1 MPDIP
6 QQPTS
11 TSEQHPTQP
20 SIPKQTLRLIP
31 LEDTVVFPSMGI
43 TLTVEVGED
52 ERVVL
57 VPRHENEFLEVGT
70 IAEVGERLRLPGG
83 GHAVAI
89 SGQHRALIGAAQTG
103 PEGELRV
110 EVDERPD
117 DSPVDGKTRNLER
130 EYRAIVEE
138 ILELRGDDGRIAAFL
153 RAIAEPGAL
162 ADSAGYSP
170 QLTYEQKVELLRT
183 LDVTERLELAVK
195 LQRESLA
202 ELQVR
207 KRIRED
213 VQEGAENQ
221 QREYFL
227 RKQMESIRKELGEDE
242 GSVAEEYRSK
252 IEAAEMPEEV
262 QEQAL
267 KELGRLERMGEQT
280 GESSMI
286 RTYLDWLISVPW
298 NKRSDERLDPVEAR
312 AVLDADHAGLEDVKD
327 RITEYLAVRK
337 LRADRGIEA
346 DPKSGAIL
354 TLIGPPGTGK
364 TSIGESIARATGREF
379 VRMSLGGVRDE
390 AEIRGHRRTYIG
402 ALPGRLVRAL
412 RDAGTMNPV
421 ILLDEVD
428 KVGADWR
435 GDPSSALLEV
445 LDPAQNHSFRDHYLD
460 VELDL
465 SQVMFL
471 ATANVA
477 DTIPGPLLD
486 RMETIRFDGYTSEEK
501 LAIAKGY
508 LWPRQRDRNGL
519 REDEVEISDEIL
531 RTIISE
537 YTREAGVRSLEREL
551 GTVLRKT
558 ATKIASAQSTQS
570 ETTTKA
576 AAEPSGDG
584 AGGVD
589 GGAVPEAK
597 ATSEAEATPE
607 VESTTKAKSSK
618 AKAKSKSKKTPVKI
632 DLEVVRDA
640 LGRQKVFQES
650 AARTAT
656 PGVATGLA
664 VTGAGGDVLFVEATA
679 MKAGDS
685 APGNGLVLTGQ
696 LGDVMKESARIAL
709 SYVRGHAEELGIP
722 ESAFE
727 GKEFH
732 VHVPAGA
739 IPKDGPSAG
748 VTMVTALASLLSG
761 RPVKHTVG
769 MTGEVTL
776 QGRVL
781 PIGGFKQK
789 ALAAHAAGLTDVILP
804 ERNRGDLDDIP
815 EEVREQ
821 MAFHPVMTVQEV
833 LDVALE
839 PAVEPAR
846 DVAHA

>member
-1 MPDIP
+1 MTPAL
-6 QQPTS
+6 PTPANDNS
-11 TSEQHPTQP
+11 DRPAERKH
-20 SIPKQTLRLIP
+20 LMRLIP
-31 LEDTVVFPSMGI
+31 LDDTVVFPSMGI
-43 TLTVEVGED
+43 TLTVDVGND
-52 ERVVL
+52 TQVVL

-70 IAEVGERLRLPGG
+70 VAEVEEQIRLPGG
-83 GHAVAI
+83 GRAVAL
-89 SGQHRALIGAAQTG
+89 SGRHRGLIGAAQTG
-103 PEGELRV
+103 PDGELRV
-110 EVDERPD
+110 EVREHPD
-117 DSPVDGKTRNLER
+117 DVPVDGRTRNLER
-130 EYRAIVEE
+130 EYRATVEE

-153 RAIAEPGAL
+153 RAIVEPGPL

-170 QLTYEQKVELLRT
+170 NLSYDQKVELLRT
-183 LDVTERLELAVK
+183 LDVSDRLELAVK

-213 VQEGAENQ
+213 VQEGADKQ

-242 GSVAEEYRSK
+242 GSIVEEYREK
-252 IEAAEMPEEV
+252 IEAAEMPEKV
-262 QEQAL
+262 HEQAI

-286 RTYLDWLISVPW
+286 RTYLDWLIAVPW
-298 NKRSDERLDPVEAR
+298 SKRSEEHLDPVGAR
-312 AVLDADHAGLEDVKD
+312 EVLDADHAGLEDVKD
-327 RITEYLAVRK
+327 RVTEYLAVRK
-337 LRADRGIEA
+337 LRQDRGIEA

-435 GDPSSALLEV
+435 GDPSAALLEV

-486 RMETIRFDGYTSEEK
+486 RMEVIRFDGYTNAEK

-519 REDEVEISDEIL
+519 REEEVAISDEIL
-531 RTIISE
+531 STVIAE
-537 YTREAGVRSLEREL
+537 YTREAGVRNLEREL

-558 ATKIASAQSTQS
+558 ATRVASGQV
-570 ETTTKA
+570 
-576 AAEPSGDG
+576 EP
-584 AGGVD
+584 
-589 GGAVPEAK
+589 
-597 ATSEAEATPE
+597 
-607 VESTTKAKSSK
+607 
-618 AKAKSKSKKTPVKI
+618 PVQI

-640 LGRQKVFQES
+640 LGRQKFFQES
-650 AARTAT
+650 AIRTAV

-664 VTGAGGDVLFVEATA
+664 VTGTGGDVLFVEATA
-679 MKAGDS
+679 MKS
-685 APGNGLVLTGQ
+685 PGSGGGGGGLVLTGQ

-709 SYVRGHAEELGIP
+709 SYVRGHAVELGIE

-727 GKEFH
+727 GTEFH

-781 PIGGFKQK
+781 PIGGLKQK
-789 ALAAHAAGLTDVILP
+789 ALAAHAAGLTDVIMP
-804 ERNRGDLDDIP
+804 ERNRGDLDEIP

-821 MAFHPVMTVQEV
+821 MTFHPVMTVQEV
-833 LDVALE
+833 LDRALE
-839 PAVEPAR
+839 PAPAPHAA
-846 DVAHA
+846 VAS

>member
-1 MPDIP
+1 MPSASTTPEI
-6 QQPTS
+6 QPTP
-11 TSEQHPTQP
+11 PTP
-20 SIPKQTLRLIP
+20 RMRLIP
-31 LEDTVVFPSMGI
+31 LDDTVVFPNMGI
-43 TLTVEVGED
+43 TLTIDVGED
-52 ERVVL
+52 KRVVL
-57 VPRHENEFLEVGT
+57 VPRHDGEFLEVGT
-70 IAEVGERLRLPGG
+70 IVEVTEQVRLPGG
-83 GHAVAI
+83 GRAVAL
-89 SGQHRALIGAAQTG
+89 SGEHRALIGAAQSG

-117 DSPVDGKTRNLER
+117 DVPTDGRTRELER
-130 EYRAIVEE
+130 EYRATVEE
-138 ILELRGDDGRIAAFL
+138 ILELRGDDGRISAFL

-170 QLTYEQKVELLRT
+170 NLSYEQKVELLRT
-183 LDVTERLELAVK
+183 LDVTERLVLAIQ

-207 KRIRED
+207 RRIRDD
-213 VQEGAENQ
+213 VQEGAEKQ

-227 RKQMESIRKELGEDE
+227 RKQMDSIRKELGEDDA
-242 GSVAEEYRSK
+242 SVAEEYRTK
-252 IEAAEMPEEV
+252 IDESDMPDAV
-262 QEQAL
+262 REQAN
-267 KELGRLERMGEQT
+267 KELARLERMGEQT

-286 RTYLDWLISVPW
+286 RTYLDWLVAVPW
-298 NKRSDERLDPVEAR
+298 GKRSEERLDPVAAR

-337 LRADRGIEA
+337 LRTERGIEA

-379 VRMSLGGVRDE
+379 VRMSLGGVHDE

-435 GDPSSALLEV
+435 GDPSAALLEV
-445 LDPAQNHSFRDHYLD
+445 LDPAQNNSFRDHYLD

-465 SQVMFL
+465 SQIMFL

-486 RMETIRFDGYTSEEK
+486 RMEVIRFDGYTSEEK
-501 LAIAKGY
+501 VAIAKGY

-519 REDEVEISDEIL
+519 RENEVEISDDVL
-531 RTIISE
+531 RAIISE
-537 YTREAGVRSLEREL
+537 YTREAGVRNLERLL

-558 ATKIASAQSTQS
+558 ATRIASSLATDDANDGEEPAKAKPKAKAKTE
-570 ETTTKA
+570 ETGTTKA
-576 AAEPSGDG
+576 T
-584 AGGVD
+584 
-589 GGAVPEAK
+589 K
-597 ATSEAEATPE
+597 ATRKT
-607 VESTTKAKSSK
+607 KSSK
-618 AKAKSKSKKTPVKI
+618 ARSGEPKNPVKI
-632 DLEVVRDA
+632 DLEAVRDA
-640 LGRQKVFQES
+640 LGRQKFFQES

-679 MKAGDS
+679 MKGGS
-685 APGNGLVLTGQ
+685 GGGGGLVLTGQ
-696 LGDVMKESARIAL
+696 LGDVMKESAKIAL
-709 SYVRGHAEELGIP
+709 SYVRGHAEELGID
-722 ESAFE
+722 EHAFE
-727 GKEFH
+727 NTEFH

-781 PIGGFKQK
+781 PIGGLKQK
-789 ALAAHAAGLTDVILP
+789 VLAAHAAGLTDVILP

-815 EEVREQ
+815 EDVRDQ
-821 MAFHPVMTVQEV
+821 MTFHPVMTVQEV
-833 LDVALE
+833 LDRALE
-839 PAVEPAR
+839 PARR
-846 DVAHA
+846 DVAHLA

>member
-1 MPDIP
+1 M
-6 QQPTS
+6 PTS
-11 TSEQHPTQP
+11 PEKNPKKQP

-43 TLTVEVGED
+43 TLTVDVGDD

-70 IAEVGERLRLPGG
+70 IAEVGEQLRLPGG

-89 SGQHRALIGAAQTG
+89 SGEHRALIGAAQTG

-117 DSPVDGKTRNLER
+117 ESPVDGKTRNLER

-262 QEQAL
+262 NEQAL

-435 GDPSSALLEV
+435 GDPSAALLEV

-519 REDEVEISDEIL
+519 REDEVSISDEIL
-531 RTIISE
+531 KTIISE

-551 GTVLRKT
+551 GTMLRKT
-558 ATKIASAQSTQS
+558 ATRIASA
-570 ETTTKA
+570 K
-576 AAEPSGDG
+576 
-584 AGGVD
+584 
-589 GGAVPEAK
+589 
-597 ATSEAEATPE
+597 AEA
-607 VESTTKAKSSK
+607 
-618 AKAKSKSKKTPVKI
+618 PVKI

-722 ESAFE
+722 ETAFE

-833 LDVALE
+833 LDIALE
-839 PAVEPAR
+839 HVVEPAR